1 LVNVGRDNPDLLEA
15 PFIIKSNNAFHDISD
30 KVTQELG
37 IPEGKRVF
45 SEWKEWLK
53 TEIKRMSM

>member
-1 LVNVGRDNPDLLEA
+1 LEA